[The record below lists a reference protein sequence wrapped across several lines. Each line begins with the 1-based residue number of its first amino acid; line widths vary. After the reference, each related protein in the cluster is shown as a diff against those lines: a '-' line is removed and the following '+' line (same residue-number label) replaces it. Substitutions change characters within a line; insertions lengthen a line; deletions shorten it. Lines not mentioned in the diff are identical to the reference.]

1 MLSMKGKAMKW
12 ASKDKCTSNMAMRFA
27 IAACIGVFSLFSSSA
42 LAQFRVPEAVQLYTD
57 DELVRLI
64 RQNTHLQRVRDIDD
78 CQLYQ
83 DIQAQAEIERRPTYQ
98 FLYGDML
105 AYAVCY
111 ERDVALGVS
120 YMEQA
125 AQQGLPEALEQL
137 GRYYHVGQLV
147 QPDMR
152 RAILYL
158 REAASLGNLPAQK
171 RFAQIL
177 LNGHGSALDFE
188 AAYHYLHNTV
198 TADTTEHR
206 EIQRLLNALEEKMP
220 TRIVERARLPLN
232 S

>member
-1 MLSMKGKAMKW
+1 MTSLQRYSWVKTFLVGLLMLSFLSAYLLMSA
-12 ASKDKCTSNMAMRFA
+12 ASAR
-27 IAACIGVFSLFSSSA
+27 
-42 LAQFRVPEAVQLYTD
+42 QFRVPEAVQLYLD
-57 DELVRLI
+57 DELILLI
-64 RQNTHLQRVRDIDD
+64 RQNTHLQRVRDVDN

-83 DIQAQAEIERRPTYQ
+83 DIKAQAEIERRPMYQ

-111 ERDVALGVS
+111 DRNVELGVA

-125 AQQGLPEALEQL
+125 ASQGLPEALEQL

-147 QPDMR
+147 QPDLR

-171 RFAQIL
+171 RFASL
-177 LNGHGSALDFE
+177 LLAGHGSALDME

-198 TADTTEHR
+198 IANKNEHQ
-206 EIQRLLNALEEKMP
+206 EVQQLLQALAQKLP
-220 TRIVERARLPLN
+220 PRVVARAQQPLTV
-232 S
+232 